1 MQRLDEIRSHRDD
14 AGRSESVATLALLL
28 RNWVT
33 IAGVVV
39 VGGSGE
45 LFLTRCPSDDST
57 GALLN
62 RS

>member
-1 MQRLDEIRSHRDD
+1 VQRLDEIRSHRDD

-33 IAGVVV
+33 IAVVV